1 MSSITDD
8 LKEILKSNKALSQE
22 NLLLKKELEQLQ
34 GASTSVNKM
43 VFDST
48 VKGIRLWAGADLKK
62 SFDQVY
68 LELPEVSKS
77 SLAQLSAS
85 LVKRITRIGLFTLLF
100 AIIPAFL
107 ILVQTGI
114 LFQQNK
120 KLDIQNDR
128 IQQQVYLE
136 EASRR
141 NNLVFLMDNVLD
153 RVDEELA
160 ISKSISQPLIAR
172 IQSLLY
178 GFRPY
183 RFLEDEVLTKP
194 LSPEKGQFLLAIINS
209 GMNDRSIQKIFTTS
223 FNHVY
228 LKRANL
234 FGAQLSNI
242 DMPDADVSYADLWK
256 ANLQGANLQNI
267 NFKGAQLSNANLTRA
282 DLKGGQLEQAIL
294 TKAILDGAFLENT
307 QLKNSDMRGVSLNN
321 AHVDSEKWLEE
332 LKQLGVLGA
341 DLLISTY
348 KVEGPEV
355 DENGSAYFVV
365 SLK

>member
-1 MSSITDD
+1 MSNTTDE
-8 LKEILKSNKALSQE
+8 LKDIKEHNTALSKENTELKKRLKQLQEDKASTNKA
-22 NLLLKKELEQLQ
+22 
-34 GASTSVNKM
+34 
-43 VFDST
+43 VFDTT
-48 VKGIRLWAGADLKK
+48 VKGVRLWAGADLKK

-68 LELPEVSKS
+68 NELPEVSKS
-77 SLAQLSAS
+77 SFAQLSAS
-85 LVKRITRIGLFTLLF
+85 LVKRLTRIGLFTLLF

-107 ILVQTGI
+107 ILIQTGI

-153 RVDEELA
+153 QVHDELEV
-160 ISKSISQPLIAR
+160 SKSISQPLIAR

-183 RFLEDEVLTKP
+183 RFLEDEVLTSP

-209 GMNDRSIQKIFTTS
+209 GMNDRSVQRIFAAS
-223 FNHVY
+223 FSNVY

-256 ANLQGANLQNI
+256 ANLKGANLKNS
-267 NFKGAQLSNANLTRA
+267 NLEAAQLSNANLSNA
-282 DLKGGQLEQAIL
+282 DLKGAQLAGAIL
-294 TKAILDGAFLENT
+294 AKAILDGAFLENVH
-307 QLKNSDMRGVSLNN
+307 LENSDMRGVSLNK
-321 AHVDSEKWLEE
+321 AHVDSKDWLEE
-332 LKQLGVLGA
+332 LKDLGVLGA
-341 DLLISTY
+341 DQLMGKY
-348 KVEGPEV
+348 KIEGPEV
-355 DENGSAYFVV
+355 DENDSAYFIV